1 MGIQHRTKEKIDLG
15 SFSKISIV
23 TVVKNDAKHIAY
35 TLDNIISQ
43 DYPDKE
49 IIVIDGKS
57 EDGTR
62 EIIES
67 KADIVDKF
75 VSEEDLGT
83 FDAMNKGISL
93 SSGDWICFINSGDVF
108 CESTS
113 ISKISFN
120 WDKHSEIILTDTRI
134 VDLNL
139 KEIEIYRAN
148 LNKVYS
154 NTPAFHQ
161 SQFIKTGLLKE
172 MPYDLTYRYVSDYD
186 FLLKCLDRGVKFQ
199 TLNFITTNYLQGGIS
214 SSMTGMAM
222 LEAISILI
230 KNGIDLPDIY
240 KSYWFANLAR
250 TSDKVN
256 PNYSFSHSYNKLLE
270 QIDFLS
276 NNYSKI
282 ILYGDGKLANL
293 LLTSLGNKVTKIIS
307 NLHLEEKALAF
318 KEFLADENC
327 DYESIVIS
335 VLGREVEISDMLK
348 KKFLIGAEKIFIFDL

>member
-1 MGIQHRTKEKIDLG
+1 
-15 SFSKISIV
+15 
-23 TVVKNDAKHIAY
+23 
-35 TLDNIISQ
+35 
-43 DYPDKE
+43 
-49 IIVIDGKS
+49 
-57 EDGTR
+57 
-62 EIIES
+62 
-67 KADIVDKF
+67 
-75 VSEEDLGT
+75 
-83 FDAMNKGISL
+83 
-93 SSGDWICFINSGDVF
+93 
-108 CESTS
+108 
-113 ISKISFN
+113 
-120 WDKHSEIILTDTRI
+120 
-134 VDLNL
+134 
-139 KEIEIYRAN
+139 
-148 LNKVYS
+148 
-154 NTPAFHQ
+154 
-161 SQFIKTGLLKE
+161 
-172 MPYDLTYRYVSDYD
+172 
-186 FLLKCLDRGVKFQ
+186 
-199 TLNFITTNYLQGGIS
+199 
-214 SSMTGMAM
+214 MTGMAM

-256 PNYSFSHSYNKLLE
+256 PNYSFSHSYNKLLK